1 MPDATDRKLE
11 AMPPLHPAI
20 VHFPVALAV
29 TSVASDTAGALL
41 AIRSLKSV
49 GEWTIA
55 IAVGGAALA
64 VAAGYRDM
72 RRDALKARTHAMVHL
87 HLRFGWAVLIA
98 LIALAVWRW
107 IATLPSAIY
116 LGLGWLTVALVLLQ
130 AWLGGE
136 LVYAHGA
143 GVAAAGQ
150 GHLAASEA
158 QLPSIRL
165 YRRLMGTDPAGHG
178 EHESD

>member
-1 MPDATDRKLE
+1 M
-11 AMPPLHPAI
+11 
-20 VHFPVALAV
+20 
-29 TSVASDTAGALL
+29 
-41 AIRSLKSV
+41 
-49 GEWTIA
+49 
-55 IAVGGAALA
+55 A
-64 VAAGYRDM
+64 VAAGHRDM
-72 RRDALKARTHAMVHL
+72 RRDALKARTHVMVHL

-98 LIALAVWRW
+98 LIALAAWRW
-107 IATLPSAIY
+107 TATLPGAIY

-150 GHLAASEA
+150 GQRAASEA
-158 QLPSIRL
+158 QLLSIRL
-165 YRRLMGTDPAGHG
+165 YRRLMGTDLAGHG